1 MQTWFSSWVACQGCP
16 EEEPLFGSDDEFGNR
31 ALQTTFLVSSQI
43 FEDFIER
50 VNNEIIVLAEEGEV
64 EAGFVQITIAY
75 AQDNEE
81 DPKETYIITDVPE
94 EQMEQLYEML
104 PPAHPQYP
112 ANPAQLPVY
121 PSPAKTASPSQLSE
135 PPPSDQ
141 SKAATSSNLSGDQQ
155 ANSNRSETINDPLGD
170 SGLPPTGTSSQGDP
184 TSQTQ
189 ITSDPDNPAGTPSSP
204 TSVSGLPPSNPLSPS
219 NPASPAQ
226 VSSDARWKLIVMTVL
241 KVKRKLDPADKSK
254 FSAPGRDKAAGLLD
268 NPRLQRLCEKGKPM
282 VIGSR
287 CDK

>member
-1 MQTWFSSWVACQGCP
+1 MIICQHDRDLWHGR
-16 EEEPLFGSDDEFGNR
+16 EI
-31 ALQTTFLVSSQI
+31 LQGQRILQGQGV
-43 FEDFIER
+43 
-50 VNNEIIVLAEEGEV
+50 VLAEEGEV

-75 AQDNEE
+75 TQDNEE

-104 PPAHPQYP
+104 PPAHPQHP
-112 ANPAQLPVY
+112 ANPAQQPVY

-141 SKAATSSNLSGDQQ
+141 SKPATSSTEN
-155 ANSNRSETINDPLGD
+155 INDPLGD